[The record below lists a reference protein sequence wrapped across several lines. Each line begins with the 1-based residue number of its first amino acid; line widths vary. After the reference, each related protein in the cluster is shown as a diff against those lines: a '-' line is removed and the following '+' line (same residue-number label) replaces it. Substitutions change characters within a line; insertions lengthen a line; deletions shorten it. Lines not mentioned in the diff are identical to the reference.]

1 MHRAFRLQLGV
12 LLAAAA
18 AAASVSGQD
27 SCAFG
32 AHGLVGAGCKAV
44 DELGLLQRPS
54 ALALESHELSG
65 ECTSL
70 NANPFADGA
79 VAPCCAGSEK
89 CLKDWDAD
97 HNFYYKCLTSC
108 SATETETKPTETK
121 PTCTSLNANPFADG
135 AVAPCCAGSEK
146 CLKDWD
152 ADHNLYYKCLTSC
165 SATETKPTETKPTC
179 TSLNANP
186 FVKGA
191 EIPCCAG
198 SEKCLGEWNAD
209 NNYYYKCAVECSVDA
224 YHPHFNTEPD
234 YLDIASR
241 ARGVKGNA
249 GQLADNYY
257 LVVGDQGG
265 CSGGCDSCC
274 LMQRKVAAK
283 MKEYVLNRRRQNP
296 SSTLLFVLAV
306 GDNFYWMGA
315 KAGRFKA
322 TWADVYGEEL
332 TSVPWFA
339 VMGNHDY
346 GNDDPEVACPNVVPR
361 FTCDETNLDSPACG
375 APKPYSTESQHYA
388 GNQLNADKGGVD
400 GELRRNFHMPD
411 FTFYYRVPELDFE
424 LIAMD
429 TNWYDRDGSGG
440 NGYGNNGGGARELRK
455 VCGSTDKVISYLRH
469 VLDASDLILRERASA
484 AESRNVAIISHY
496 PDEFMQGR
504 NLRKDFVKA
513 MPADKQGGVRA
524 YNFFGH
530 THVQECRG
538 YDGSGCVDFLT
549 GGSGGCCS
557 TNDVPAGFVAIA
569 WNNVGLQEVECMA
582 NYGTNPAACSVWNFY
597 SLAQTGAS
605 RNGTLASE
613 RGVPA
618 DVCEH
623 TDDEPSCPNYWAP
636 GHRKR

>member
-1 MHRAFRLQLGV
+1 MFHSLGSLMLLRA
-12 LLAAAA
+12 
-18 AAASVSGQD
+18 
-27 SCAFG
+27 
-32 AHGLVGAGCKAV
+32 
-44 DELGLLQRPS
+44 
-54 ALALESHELSG
+54 ALALESQELSG

-70 NANPFADGA
+70 NANPFARGA
-79 VAPCCAGSEK
+79 EVPCCAGSEK
-89 CLKDWDAD
+89 CLGEWDAD
-97 HNFYYKCLTSC
+97 HDF
-108 SATETETKPTETK
+108 
-121 PTCTSLNANPFADG
+121 
-135 AVAPCCAGSEK
+135 
-146 CLKDWD
+146 
-152 ADHNLYYKCLTSC
+152 YYKCLTSC

-186 FVKGA
+186 FSRGA

-411 FTFYYRVPELDFE
+411 FTFYYRIPELDFE

-440 NGYGNNGGGARELRK
+440 NGYGNNGGARELRK

-513 MPADKQGGVRA
+513 MPADKQVGVRA

-530 THVQECRG
+530 THFQQCRG

-597 SLAQTGAS
+597 NLAQTGAS

-636 GHRKR
+636 GHRK

>member
-1 MHRAFRLQLGV
+1 
-12 LLAAAA
+12 
-18 AAASVSGQD
+18 
-27 SCAFG
+27 
-32 AHGLVGAGCKAV
+32 
-44 DELGLLQRPS
+44 
-54 ALALESHELSG
+54 
-65 ECTSL
+65 
-70 NANPFADGA
+70 
-79 VAPCCAGSEK
+79 
-89 CLKDWDAD
+89 
-97 HNFYYKCLTSC
+97 
-108 SATETETKPTETK
+108 
-121 PTCTSLNANPFADG
+121 
-135 AVAPCCAGSEK
+135 
-146 CLKDWD
+146 
-152 ADHNLYYKCLTSC
+152 
-165 SATETKPTETKPTC
+165 
-179 TSLNANP
+179 
-186 FVKGA
+186 
-191 EIPCCAG
+191 
-198 SEKCLGEWNAD
+198 
-209 NNYYYKCAVECSVDA
+209 
-224 YHPHFNTEPD
+224 
-234 YLDIASR
+234 
-241 ARGVKGNA
+241 
-249 GQLADNYY
+249 
-257 LVVGDQGG
+257 
-265 CSGGCDSCC
+265 
-274 LMQRKVAAK
+274 
-283 MKEYVLNRRRQNP
+283 
-296 SSTLLFVLAV
+296 
-306 GDNFYWMGA
+306 MGA

-530 THVQECRG
+530 THFQQCRG

-597 SLAQTGAS
+597 NLAQTGAS

-613 RGVPA
+613 RGDDSRASLTATIQEIAHVFRWHRAFAKLKATLNSFREQSGIVACPA
-618 DVCEH
+618 ADRLQVELFS
-623 TDDEPSCPNYWAP
+623 TVEPLSRYTNFTLNHVWEKFDCQTALLTKEAMLPLAKRNPALFDADLDNMNTVRTGGGGGLLGGAGGNHRPLSSYAGGARYASFPAFGYVRDHHSDGQANPTSYQVVRQYGHDLQPMRTTQYRSTRGVYEQKAFGEAAGVAARSGSLPCLHQSAKLGHPPRQTYAEMQTSRMMASLPNISPW
-636 GHRKR
+636 